1 MRAARAVW
9 TRRAVVAVAVNAL
22 AVFLPR
28 AAHAQIGVTGLD
40 GATAAPLAAGAPA
53 TVLIFTAVDCPI
65 SDRYAP
71 EVRRLAA
78 RYAGHGVRFWL
89 VYPNAGEQPA
99 AVRAHATAFDYGLP
113 AVLDTRRA
121 LADRAGATV
130 TPEVAVF
137 DRAGTLAYR
146 GRIDDRYLDFGVD
159 RPVPTTHDLADAL
172 AAVTTG
178 RPAPVARTRAVGCA
192 IVRHEP

>member
-1 MRAARAVW
+1 MAAGV
-9 TRRAVVAVAVNAL
+9 L
-22 AVFLPR
+22 AMSASG
-28 AAHAQIGVTGLD
+28 AAQAQSGVIGLD
-40 GATAAPLAAGAPA
+40 GSAVSPLTTGAPA

-78 RYAGHGVRFWL
+78 RYAAAGVKVWL
-89 VYPNAGEQPA
+89 VYSNAGELPA
-99 AVRAHATAFDYGLP
+99 AARAHATGFDYGLP
-113 AVLDTRRA
+113 VVLDPTSA